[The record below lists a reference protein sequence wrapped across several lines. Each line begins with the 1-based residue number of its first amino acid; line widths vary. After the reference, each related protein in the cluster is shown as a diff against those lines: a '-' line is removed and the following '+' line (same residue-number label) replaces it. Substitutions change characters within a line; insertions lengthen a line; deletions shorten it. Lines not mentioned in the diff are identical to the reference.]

1 MMRKILLFCACTL
14 SLYSLKAQ
22 TPSVKEMKAATEKPV
37 AIDTA
42 HKAGWRK
49 GGLFSL
55 NFGQGSS
62 KNWAAGAEKFSF
74 TVASTMNLFANYRDG
89 KFYWN
94 NTLDLGYAIVNTTSL
109 GSRKTDDKIDYFG
122 KVGHDLTK
130 TLSLSGVVNFRSQF
144 TDGFDYTYLGKDT
157 YKRKTSS
164 FFAPAYLIVAPGLDW
179 HPVPYFSLFVSPI
192 SARMVFV
199 TNPWSYYFP
208 DGVIPPGD
216 GGGFEK
222 PLATLY
228 GVDPNQKVRTEL
240 GGFASAN
247 FVKEVVKNVTFK
259 SRLDLYSNYLS
270 TYRYTPIGTRQVLKE
285 KLKAKPQN
293 IDVFWTNLISM
304 KVNKFLNVTYNFD
317 LIYDDDVRQFG
328 PDNKSAGTQLR
339 SLLSVGFSAKF

>member
-1 MMRKILLFCACTL
+1 MRKLLLFCAFSL
-14 SLYSLKAQ
+14 SLCVLKAQ
-22 TPSVKEMKAATEKPV
+22 DPAVKEIKSTADKTV
-37 AIDTA
+37 AIDTS
-42 HKAGWRK
+42 HKHGWRK
-49 GGLFSL
+49 GGIFSL
-55 NFGQGSS
+55 NVGQGSS

-74 TVASTMNLFANYRDG
+74 STAAGLSVFANYREG
-89 KFYWN
+89 RFYWN
-94 NTLDLGYAIVNTTSL
+94 NNLDLGYAIVNTTSL
-109 GSRKTDDKIDYFG
+109 GSRKTDDKIDYFT
-122 KVGHDLTK
+122 KLGHDLTK

-157 YKRKTSS
+157 YRRRTSS

-179 HPVPYFSLFVSPI
+179 HPAPYFSLFVSPI

-199 TNPWSYYFP
+199 SSPWSYYFP

-216 GGGFEK
+216 GGGFEN

-228 GVDPNQKVRTEL
+228 GVDPRQKVRAEM

-247 FVKEVVKNVTFK
+247 FAKEIMKNVTIK

-270 TYRYTPIGTRQVLKE
+270 SYRYTATGSYQVAKE
-285 KLKAKPQN
+285 KLEAKPQN
-293 IDVFWTNLISM
+293 VDVFWTNLISM

-328 PDNKSAGTQLR
+328 SENTSAGTQLR